1 MECVCERDG
10 AVDGADE
17 DVGYMG
23 RMELGVAIGVAV
35 RVISVAVGE
44 TISIG

>member
-1 MECVCERDG
+1 MESVCEGDG

-17 DVGYMG
+17 DVGDVG
-23 RMELGVAIGVAV
+23 GVELGMAISVAV
-35 RVISVAVGE
+35 RVISIAVGE